1 MPDNDARQTH
11 AETDLGASPRPRRSR
26 AQTREAILAAAQRLF
41 YWHGIRAT
49 GVDRIAAEAGVAPVT
64 LYRSFATKDQLV
76 KAYVQHNADGYR
88 QWLLNATA
96 PELGSAEQR
105 ILALFDA
112 LAEQVQPQ
120 NCHGCPFLMTLA
132 EYPQRDHP
140 APAAAIA
147 LKEWVRAH
155 IRGLADEL
163 AAERP
168 VKDAATLGDQLV
180 LVFEGVYASVQAL
193 GNEGPA
199 LNARS
204 AAITLI
210 AAACGN
216 SRGVT
221 H

>member
-1 MPDNDARQTH
+1 MPDNDPRQTH
-11 AETDLGASPRPRRSR
+11 AETNLGASRRPRRSR

-64 LYRSFATKDQLV
+64 LYRSFATKDELV
-76 KAYVQHNADGYR
+76 QAYVQHNADGYR

-96 PELGSAEQR
+96 PEVGSAEQR

-112 LAEQVQPQ
+112 LADQVQPE
-120 NCHGCPFLMTLA
+120 NCRGCPFLMTLA
-132 EYPQRDHP
+132 EYPERDHP
-140 APAAAIA
+140 APAEAIA
-147 LKEWVRAH
+147 LKDWVRAQ
-155 IRGLADEL
+155 IRRLADEL

-168 VKDAATLGDQLV
+168 VKDAAALGDQLV
-180 LVFEGVYASVQAL
+180 LVFEGVYASIQAL

-199 LNARS
+199 RNARR
-204 AAITLI
+204 AAMSLI
-210 AAACGN
+210 AAADRN
-216 SRGVT
+216 SPGSP